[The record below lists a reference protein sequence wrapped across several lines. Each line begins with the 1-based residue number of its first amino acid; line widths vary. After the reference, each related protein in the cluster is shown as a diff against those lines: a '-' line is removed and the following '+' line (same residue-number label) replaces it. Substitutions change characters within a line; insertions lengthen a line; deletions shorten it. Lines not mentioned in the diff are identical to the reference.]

1 MEEATILFAD
11 IKGFTPIASAL
22 GPEELVQTLN
32 ELFKA
37 FDDLVEDHEVEKI
50 KTIGDSYMVAS
61 GIPTPRLDHQIIVA
75 ELALKMLEVA
85 ENIRLTVK
93 FPWKSGSAS
102 TADRWWP
109 GSLGKKIFLRPLG

>member
-1 MEEATILFAD
+1 MEDATILFAD

-22 GPEELVQTLN
+22 SPEELVQTLN

-61 GIPTPRLDHQIIVA
+61 GIPKPAARSSDYRSGVSSKNAGSCGDHPF
-75 ELALKMLEVA
+75 
-85 ENIRLTVK
+85 IRIFRYK
-93 FPWKSGSAS
+93 FASVS
-102 TADRWWP
+102 TAVR
-109 GSLGKKIFLRPLG
+109 